1 MRAGDAAIA
10 LSGVSLT
17 LPGARGPVN
26 ILRDVDLRVEPG
38 ESVGVMGPSGAG
50 KTSLLMVVSGLERA
64 TSGTLLV
71 AGRDVGAMDENAL
84 ARFRGG
90 HVGIV
95 FQSFHLVAAMTA
107 LENVALPLELAR
119 VPDAFDRAQASLEAV
134 GLSHRLGHYPSQLS
148 GGEQQRVGLAR
159 AFASRPDIILADE
172 PTGNLDRETGEL
184 VIERLF
190 TLAGETGCTLLL
202 VTHDRALADRCSRR
216 LSMRDGRVA
225 EA

>member
-1 MRAGDAAIA
+1 
-10 LSGVSLT
+10 
-17 LPGARGPVN
+17 
-26 ILRDVDLRVEPG
+26 
-38 ESVGVMGPSGAG
+38 
-50 KTSLLMVVSGLERA
+50 
-64 TSGTLLV
+64 
-71 AGRDVGAMDENAL
+71 
-84 ARFRGG
+84 
-90 HVGIV
+90 
-95 FQSFHLVAAMTA
+95 MTA